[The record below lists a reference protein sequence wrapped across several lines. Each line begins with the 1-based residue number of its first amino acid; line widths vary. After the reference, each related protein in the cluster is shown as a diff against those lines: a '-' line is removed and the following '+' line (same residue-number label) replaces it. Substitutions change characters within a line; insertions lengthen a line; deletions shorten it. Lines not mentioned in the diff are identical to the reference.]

1 VHHLKNIKVYT
12 IKLLP
17 RFRNFTKI
25 IIWRVYNK
33 LDKELSAKGVQFM
46 KRAVYDK
53 QFKMAAVK
61 MAGSESPSVKEVAKE
76 LGISTSSLRRWI
88 NEYDEYGESAF
99 PGHGNALFNRTYE
112 IKKLQKENEELKMEN
127 DLLKKLQ
134 AFLKQKNV

>member
-1 VHHLKNIKVYT
+1 
-12 IKLLP
+12 
-17 RFRNFTKI
+17 
-25 IIWRVYNK
+25 
-33 LDKELSAKGVQFM
+33 M

-53 QFKMAAVK
+53 QFKMAAIK
-61 MAGSESPSVKEVAKE
+61 MAGAELSSVKEVAKE

-99 PGHGNALFNRTYE
+99 PGHGNALFNSTYE